1 MGTKISALTTTGSAP
16 TGAYL
21 PLAFEGENY
30 KVPAGTLV
38 ESGEILFQVTRAS
51 NQILDHS
58 ITSTILFT
66 DEVIASDSFDTSTSR
81 FTPGVAGKYS
91 LSWTFR
97 TDFNFGYISGNATVS
112 IQKNGATTVF
122 NQTFLLDAS
131 VGFVSGSYIVEANAT
146 DYFTLLWT
154 PPGGLNKVE
163 IVGGASHLNFQG
175 FKI

>member
-30 KVPAGTLV
+30 KVPAGALV
-38 ESGEILFQVTRAS
+38 ESGAILFQVTRAS
-51 NQILDHS
+51 DQILNHS
-58 ITSTILFT
+58 VTSTILFT

-97 TDFNFGYISGNATVS
+97 
-112 IQKNGATTVF
+112 IQHVLWLHKRKCYRITPKKR
-122 NQTFLLDAS
+122 
-131 VGFVSGSYIVEANAT
+131 SY
-146 DYFTLLWT
+146 
-154 PPGGLNKVE
+154 
-163 IVGGASHLNFQG
+163 HL
-175 FKI
+175 